1 MSGKIEIGPT
11 GQAVRIN
18 GKSAPNPFTN
28 FERFFN
34 GSHRWLWNEFIRN
47 PEAMAEYF
55 NEGRYPFGNYGKDGN
70 QYSGG
75 IVHDVK
81 NLENFYI
88 KLDYAKRALILAW
101 DARYI
106 YEDFYRWFV
115 KFFSSYKHVYE
126 KALPQFYQKN
136 GEGYAP
142 YHDVA
147 SWMAKVMASTFVKY
161 GPNAFLTLASSIMK
175 MFSVDNEWME
185 AIKKY
190 SQKDPEIL
198 KFQEIQKLIAQELKI
213 SDTLYEEYRNLY
225 YKWLRKYMPKD
236 VLAKGRLELINSF
249 HGFLKAK
256 NYISFNADWGKTLF
270 NQVLNWYYQERP
282 KDIPP
287 KKPLRNSTGLCST
300 YTDTTVK

>member
-1 MSGKIEIGPT
+1 MGIEKLDYNG
-11 GQAVRIN
+11 VVIN
-18 GKSAPNPFTN
+18 GKAKTSPFYH
-28 FERFFN
+28 FEEFFD

-75 IVHDVK
+75 VVHDVK

-136 GEGYAP
+136 EEGYAP
-142 YHDVA
+142 YHYVA

-161 GPNAFLTLASSIMK
+161 GPNAFLSLAVSIMK